1 MGLFDFFKKKRLH
14 VKSEDIE
21 PVDHKQL
28 EFIDSSMENAER
40 IVQSFNDRYEGA
52 FDYLESSLKA
62 LDELIENFAEFAD
75 QMDEEMKADFIAQA
89 GSYVFEVAR
98 RTYGGKYYW
107 YYPLDQPVLVTGQP
121 SFEISFLA
129 FEKIKNRLENGI

>member
-75 QMDEEMKADFIAQA
+75 QMDEEMKADFVAQA
-89 GSYVFEVAR
+89 GS
-98 RTYGGKYYW
+98 
-107 YYPLDQPVLVTGQP
+107 
-121 SFEISFLA
+121 
-129 FEKIKNRLENGI
+129 